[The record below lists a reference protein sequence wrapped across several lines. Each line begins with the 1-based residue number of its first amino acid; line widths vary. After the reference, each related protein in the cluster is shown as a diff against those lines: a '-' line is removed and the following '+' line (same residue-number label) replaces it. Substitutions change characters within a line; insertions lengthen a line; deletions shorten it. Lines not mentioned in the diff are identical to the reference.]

1 VAEAEWTWDPTL
13 YAGSA
18 QFYAVGR
25 VAYPECLATGLTDEL
40 GLDGT
45 GRLLDVGCGPGS
57 LTLLLSDRFA
67 EVVGIDADPDM
78 ISEGRERARRAGVSN
93 ARWATMRG
101 EDLPAALGLFRVVSF
116 AQSLH
121 WMQRDLVARAAHS
134 MLAPDGAVV
143 HVHATTHQGVDD
155 DADLPHPRPPRVGIN
170 ALVRRYLGPQRRAG
184 RGVIADTAGGEDEV
198 YRAAGFTDRR
208 RIEIAG
214 GPVER
219 SIDQVVASI
228 FSLSS
233 STPHLFGDRGP
244 QFERELRGL
253 LDAASPAGVF
263 SEQMRGIAVDVW
275 RP

>member
-1 VAEAEWTWDPTL
+1 MAETDWTWDPTL

-18 QFYAVGR
+18 RFYADGR
-25 VAYPECLATGLTDEL
+25 VAYPDALATALTDEL

-57 LTLLLSDRFA
+57 LTLLLADRFA

-78 ISEGRERARRAGVSN
+78 INEARAGARRAGVGN
-93 ARWATMRG
+93 IQWAIMRG
-101 EDLPAALGLFRVVSF
+101 EELPGALGTFRVVSF
-116 AQSLH
+116 AQSFH
-121 WMQRDLVARAAHS
+121 WMQRDLVARAVRS
-134 MLAPDGAVV
+134 MLTPGGACV

-155 DADLPHPRPPRVGIN
+155 DADLPHPRPPRAEIN

-184 RGVIADTAGGEDEV
+184 RGVIAHTVGGEDEI

-214 GPVER
+214 GPVQR
-219 SIDQVVASI
+219 STDEVVASI

-244 QFERELRGL
+244 EFERELRGL
-253 LDAASPAGVF
+253 LHAASPAGVF
-263 SEQMRGIAVDVW
+263 SEQMRGIAADVW
-275 RP
+275 RT

>member
-1 VAEAEWTWDPTL
+1 MAETEWTWDPTL

-18 QFYAVGR
+18 RFYAHGR
-25 VAYPECLATGLTDEL
+25 VAYPAALADALTDEL

-57 LTLLLSDRFA
+57 LTLLLADRFA
-67 EVVGIDADPDM
+67 EVVGIDADADM
-78 ISEGRERARRAGVSN
+78 IDEARERARLAEVGN
-93 ARWATMRG
+93 IQWAAMRG
-101 EDLPAALGLFRVVSF
+101 EELPGALGTFRVASF
-116 AQSLH
+116 AQSFH
-121 WMQRDLVARAAHS
+121 WMQRDRVARAVRS
-134 MLAPDGAVV
+134 MLVPGGACV
-143 HVHATTHQGVDD
+143 HVDATTHQGVDD
-155 DADLPHPRPPRVGIN
+155 DAELPHPRPPRAEIN

-184 RGVIADTAGGEDEV
+184 RGVIVDTASGEDHF

-208 RIEIAG
+208 RIEIGG

-219 SIDQVVASI
+219 TTDEVVASI

-233 STPHLFGDRGP
+233 STPHLFGDRAAG
-244 QFERELRGL
+244 FERELREL
-253 LDAASPAGVF
+253 LQTASPAGVF

>member
-1 VAEAEWTWDPTL
+1 VAEAGWTWDPTL

-25 VAYPECLATGLTDEL
+25 VAYPDSLVTALTDEL

-57 LTLLLSDRFA
+57 LTLLLARRFA

-78 ISEGRERARRAGVSN
+78 ISEAREGARRAGVSN

-101 EDLPAALGLFRVVSF
+101 EDLPAALGRFRVVSF
-116 AQSLH
+116 AQSFH

-134 MLAPDGAVV
+134 MLVPDGAVV

-155 DADLPHPRPPRVGIN
+155 DADLPHPRPPQAEIN

-184 RGVIADTAGGEDEV
+184 RGVIANTAGGEDEV

-219 SIDQVVASI
+219 SIDEVVASI

-233 STPHLFGDRGP
+233 STPHLFGDQAP
-244 QFERELRGL
+244 EFERELRGL